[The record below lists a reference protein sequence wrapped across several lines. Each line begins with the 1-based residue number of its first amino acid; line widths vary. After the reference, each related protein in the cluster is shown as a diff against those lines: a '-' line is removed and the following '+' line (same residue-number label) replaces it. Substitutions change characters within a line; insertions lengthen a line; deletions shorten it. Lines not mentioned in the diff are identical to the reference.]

1 MSGFFKK
8 TIVFV
13 IALGFFAAAVAYAEE
28 PTVKTKLQETK
39 ESIGELVEA
48 KDENSPF
55 DVSLRIKTF
64 KKVVDLALTE
74 AKDLKISLIALE
86 IENEGLKAW
95 REGIIKELNDIIKS
109 YEEKVADIGE
119 NEDSFTLEE
128 IQGTAADFKA
138 WREENYIPIQNQV
151 HSLLL
156 IEKENKAI
164 QISNRRVAKIKND
177 LETLKKAGFKEL
189 EKVTAMFEE
198 AESTVKE
205 AEDENKKALD
215 LFIVKYAVIPEEI
228 EKSDETATSTPPAET
243 SATSTEETAETAST
257 TPIIAPE
264 EGSASSTE
272 EILKQSTSTSE
283 TTELAEAKQEE
294 SIRGLIS
301 SSWKKIKSAY
311 QIFIEM
317 SDFVRKSLQ

>member
-1 MSGFFKK
+1 MSRFFKK

-13 IALGFFAAAVAYAEE
+13 IALGFFAATAAYAEE

-55 DVSLRIKTF
+55 DISLRIKTF

-74 AKDLKISLIALE
+74 AKDLKINLIALE
-86 IENEGLKAW
+86 IENEELKAW
-95 REGIIKELNDIIKS
+95 REGMIEELNGIIKN
-109 YEEKVADIGE
+109 YEGEVARVGE

-128 IQGTAADFKA
+128 IQETAADFKA

-164 QISNRRVAKIKND
+164 QISNRRVVKIEND
-177 LETLKKAGFKEL
+177 LETLEKAGFKEL
-189 EKVTAMFEE
+189 EKVTTMFKE

-205 AEDENKKALD
+205 AENENKRALD
-215 LFIVKYAVIPEEI
+215 LFIGKYAVAPEET
-228 EKSDETATSTPPAET
+228 DGETATSTPPSGT
-243 SATSTEETAETAST
+243 SAATSTEETAETAST
-257 TPIIAPE
+257 TPMIAPE
-264 EGSASSTE
+264 EESASSTE

-283 TTELAEAKQEE
+283 TTDSAEAKQEE

-301 SSWKKIKSAY
+301 SSWKKIKGAY